1 MSYARSRDEDKAYR
15 TRKLLTGHEF
25 REMSAP
31 APSGKPA
38 IELSALMMEAFVE
51 QYLKHKFDG
60 AVETPD
66 FHREMWADC
75 CAADK
80 YVAWAAPRG
89 HAKSTSITH
98 AFTLAVTLFRQRDF
112 VLLLSD
118 TWSQAVEFL
127 RDLKTELMTNEELI
141 RDFGIKRLSKDTED
155 DMIVVMRDNATFRIV
170 ARGAEQKVRGL
181 KWNNKRPNLIIGDD
195 LEGDEQVESK
205 PRRDKF
211 FKWLM
216 KAVLPCGSDDCIF
229 RIVGTVMHFD
239 SALERIL
246 KDPTWKSRRY
256 RAHRSW
262 SDFSD
267 LLWPA
272 KFSEARLLEIR
283 GKYLAQG
290 ESDGYSQEY
299 LNEPIAAGDAFFRPE
314 YLLPMKKTDHEE
326 RGVFYVGWDF
336 AISKAQRAD
345 YTVCT
350 VWKVNADGMKFIV
363 DCRRGRW
370 DAKEIIDEMMAVD
383 TAYDPRAHFA
393 EKGTIDNA
401 LGPFLDTEMMRRQ
414 RYPSIQKIAPTKDK
428 ETRAKV
434 LQGMFKSLHVR
445 FNKEMA
451 FWAEMEEEL
460 RKFPK
465 GEHDDIV
472 DSMTIVGHGIRDMT
486 EAPSQE
492 EYEEEVFFHK
502 LGNQY
507 TAGRNATTGY

>member
-1 MSYARSRDEDKAYR
+1 MSFARSRDEDKAYKSR
-15 TRKLLTGHEF
+15 TLLTGNQF

-38 IELSALMMEAFVE
+38 IQMNALMMEAFVE
-51 QYLKHKFDG
+51 RYLKHKFDG
-60 AVETPD
+60 AVATPE

-75 CAADK
+75 CGPDK

-89 HAKSTSITH
+89 HAKSTSITQ
-98 AFTLAVTLFRQRDF
+98 AFTLAVSLFRQRDF
-112 VLLLSD
+112 ILILSD

-127 RDLKTELMTNEELI
+127 RDLKTELMTNEDLI

-229 RIVGTVMHFD
+229 RVVGTVMHFD

-246 KDPTWKSRRY
+246 KDPTWKTRRY
-256 RAHRSW
+256 KAHESW
-262 SDFSD
+262 SSFENI
-267 LLWPA
+267 LWPE
-272 KFSEARLLEIR
+272 KFPEKRLRSIR
-283 GKYLAQG
+283 EGYMVQG

-314 YLLPMKKTDHEE
+314 YLLPMKKEHQEE
-326 RGVFYVGWDF
+326 RGVFYAGWDF
-336 AISKAQRAD
+336 AISKTQRSD

-350 VWKVNADGMKFIV
+350 VWKVDALGMKYVV

-383 TAYDPRAHFA
+383 EAYDPRVHFA

-414 RYPSIQKIAPTKDK
+414 RYLRIEKITPVKDK
-428 ETRAKV
+428 ETRAKT

-451 FWAEMEEEL
+451 FWAEMEEEI

-465 GEHDDIV
+465 GERDDIV
-472 DSMTIVGHGIRDMT
+472 DALNIVGLGIRDVIQ
-486 EAPSQE
+486 APSKE
-492 EYEEEVFFHK
+492 EFEEEVFFRR
-502 LGNQY
+502 LGPQS
-507 TAGRNATTGY
+507 TAGRNMTTGY

>member
-1 MSYARSRDEDKAYR
+1 MGFARSRDEDKAYKSR
-15 TRKLLTGHEF
+15 TLLTGNQF

-31 APSGKPA
+31 APAGKPA
-38 IELSALMMEAFVE
+38 IQLNALMMEAFVDR
-51 QYLKHKFDG
+51 YLKHKFDG
-60 AVETPD
+60 PVETPD
-66 FHREMWADC
+66 LHREMWADC
-75 CAADK
+75 CGDDK

-127 RDLKTELMTNEELI
+127 RDLKTELMTNEDLI

-181 KWNNKRPNLIIGDD
+181 KWNNKRPNLILFDD
-195 LEGDEQVESK
+195 IEGDEQVESK

-229 RIVGTVMHFD
+229 RMVGTVMHSD
-239 SALERIL
+239 SALQRIL
-246 KDPTWKSRRY
+246 KDPTWKTKRY
-256 RAHRSW
+256 KAHKSW
-262 SDFSD
+262 SDFSEI
-267 LLWPA
+267 LWPE
-272 KFSEARLLEIR
+272 KFDEQRLRDLRE
-283 GKYLAQG
+283 KFLSQG

-299 LNEPIAAGDAFFRPE
+299 LNEPIAAGNAFFRPE
-314 YLLPMKKTDHEE
+314 HLLPMREKDFTE
-326 RGVFYVGWDF
+326 RGAFYVGWDF
-336 AISKAQRAD
+336 AVSKTQRSD
-345 YTVCT
+345 FTVGV
-350 VWKVNADGMKFIV
+350 VWKVDPDGLKHIV

-370 DAKEIIDEMMAVD
+370 DSKEIIDVMMAVEEEFN
-383 TAYDPRAHFA
+383 PRLHFT

-401 LGPFLDTEMMRRQ
+401 LGPFLDDEMRRRN
-414 RYPSIQKIAPTKDK
+414 RYLSIQKITPTKDK

-434 LQGMFKSLHVR
+434 LQGMLKSMHVR
-445 FNKEMA
+445 FDKKMTY
-451 FWAEMEEEL
+451 WPEMEDEL
-460 RKFPK
+460 CKFPK

-472 DSMTIVGHGIRDMT
+472 DALNIVGLGLRDVI
-486 EAPSQE
+486 EAPSRE
-492 EYEEEVFFHK
+492 DFEEEVFFNK
-502 LGNQY
+502 LGPQS